1 MAAPGIRDLIIA
13 VNKLKREQATVP
25 LFRKARVAVVN
36 GGDNTVD
43 LEVIKDNKPSY
54 DTYPHVNRL
63 ASYSNPV
70 VNDDVWFVSLGRGRH
85 LCLGKQ
91 A

>member
-1 MAAPGIRDLIIA
+1 MAAPGIRDLIMA
-13 VNKLKREQATVP
+13 VNKLKGEQAKIPVY
-25 LFRKARVAVVN
+25 RKARVSAVNV
-36 GGDNTVD
+36 GDNTVD

-63 ASYSNPV
+63 TSYSTPV